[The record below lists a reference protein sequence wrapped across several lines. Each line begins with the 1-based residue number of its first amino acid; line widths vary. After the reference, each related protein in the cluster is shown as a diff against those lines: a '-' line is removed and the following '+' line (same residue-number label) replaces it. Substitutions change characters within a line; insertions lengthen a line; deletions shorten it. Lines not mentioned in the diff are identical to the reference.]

1 MKNDKL
7 LDENPNSNSS
17 SDSYSIERT
26 NSFSDINKFTDYDY
40 LIQAEYDNIN
50 ETEGKLY
57 KNEFTK
63 EDKII
68 LNNIKNDK
76 VEKRHFKKWYKM
88 SYSSEQL
95 KFLSNIPSNEISKSL
110 NHFNEFSLNQKNL
123 NSISQSENG
132 LRNYYLKNKKHFKTR
147 VIKGP
152 QNPFRNLSY
161 IILSNIPIDRVSNFY
176 YEILKN
182 NLEIDIEK
190 QINNDLP
197 KTLIESKIQ
206 FETEINDENQDEE
219 NNHLKNMEKPLLRI
233 LKVIALINKELSY
246 CQEMNFIVG
255 FLLFITNGNEIDS
268 FIALL
273 SKTYNNKYGIRGFFT
288 NKFPLLQFYI

>member
-1 MKNDKL
+1 
-7 LDENPNSNSS
+7 
-17 SDSYSIERT
+17 
-26 NSFSDINKFTDYDY
+26 
-40 LIQAEYDNIN
+40 
-50 ETEGKLY
+50 
-57 KNEFTK
+57 
-63 EDKII
+63 
-68 LNNIKNDK
+68 
-76 VEKRHFKKWYKM
+76 M

-110 NHFNEFSLNQKNL
+110 NLFNEFSLDQKNL

-206 FETEINDENQDEE
+206 FKTEINNENQDEE

-246 CQEMNFIVG
+246 CQGMNFIVG